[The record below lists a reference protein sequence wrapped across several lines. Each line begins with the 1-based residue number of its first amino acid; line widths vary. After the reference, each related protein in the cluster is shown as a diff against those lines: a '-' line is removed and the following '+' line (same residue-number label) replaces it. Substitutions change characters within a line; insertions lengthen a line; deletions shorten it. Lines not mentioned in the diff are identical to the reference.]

1 MMREAIEW
9 NHSESRILLFGVK
22 YNRKFQTQVWEINLR
37 QSTRKS
43 IKCKE
48 MEKENV
54 KSSGCPTPDKQEFQK
69 ERIHKDRVGYF

>member
-54 KSSGCPTPDKQEFQK
+54 
-69 ERIHKDRVGYF
+69 RVQDAQHLISRSFRKREYIKIG